1 VKGTAVHITVKLGG
15 ALREKVSNL
24 VDGET
29 IVDVEPGT
37 LISGVIEKL
46 GLKPEDVKLVMHNH
60 RASPYDEEVKDGDR
74 LGLFPPQ
81 LAYNMYVALS
91 FRSQLKPKDDQP

>member
-1 VKGTAVHITVKLGG
+1 MRK
-15 ALREKVSNL
+15 KVSGL
-24 VDGET
+24 VDGE
-29 IVDVEPGT
+29 IVLDLQDGAHITTAVEA
-37 LISGVIEKL
+37 L

-60 RASPYDEEVKDGDR
+60 RASPYDDELHDGDR

-91 FRSQLKPKDDQP
+91 FRSELKPEE